1 MGFAIESVV
10 LHSHR
15 SPQALIVSVRRSDG
29 SDVSLDDCAAF
40 SNSFADALEESELL
54 PGSYV
59 LEITSP
65 GLGDLLQE
73 DRDFRSFRGF
83 PVCVRQR
90 DGHGGELSRQ
100 GSLLGRDADV
110 VELNLRGR
118 VVRIPRDDVLEVRL
132 TTPES

>member
-1 MGFAIESVV
+1 MGFSVV
-10 LHSHR
+10 DVLLHSHR
-15 SPQALIVSVRRSDG
+15 SPQALIVALRCTDG
-29 SDVSLDDCAAF
+29 RDVSLDDCAAY
-40 SNSFADALEESELL
+40 SHAFATALEESDLL
-54 PGSYV
+54 PGAYV

-90 DGHGGELSRQ
+90 DGQGGEQSRQ

-132 TTPES
+132 TTSES

>member
-1 MGFAIESVV
+1 MGFAVV
-10 LHSHR
+10 DVILHSHR
-15 SPQALIVSVRRSDG
+15 SPQALIVALRRSDG
-29 SDVSLDDCAAF
+29 SDVSLDDCAAY
-40 SNSFADALEESELL
+40 SNAFADALEEAALL
-54 PGSYV
+54 PGAYV

-90 DGHGGELSRQ
+90 DGQGGEQSRQ

-132 TTPES
+132 TTSES

>member
-1 MGFAIESVV
+1 MGFSIESVL

-15 SPQALIVSVRRSDG
+15 SPQALIVSLRRSDG
-29 SDVSLDDCAAF
+29 SDVSLDDCAAY

-132 TTPES
+132 TAPES

>member
-1 MGFAIESVV
+1 MGFAVV
-10 LHSHR
+10 DVLLHSHC
-15 SPQALIVSVRRSDG
+15 SPQALIVALRRSDG
-29 SDVSLDDCAAF
+29 SDVSLDDGAAY
-40 SNSFADALEESELL
+40 SNAFADALEESALL
-54 PGSYV
+54 AGAYV
-59 LEITSP
+59 LDITSP

-90 DGHGGELSRQ
+90 DDQGGEQSRQ

-132 TTPES
+132 TTSES